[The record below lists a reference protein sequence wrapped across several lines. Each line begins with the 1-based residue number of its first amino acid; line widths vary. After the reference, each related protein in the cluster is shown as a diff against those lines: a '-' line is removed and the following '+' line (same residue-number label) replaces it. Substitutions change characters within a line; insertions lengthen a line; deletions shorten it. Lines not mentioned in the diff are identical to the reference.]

1 MTNYELFVKVREI
14 FGGIV
19 RDAEVKEALVYINNR
34 GELAVDGGSLVVTFE
49 NGKKVEFW
57 TSEWGGINESEE

>member
-19 RDAEVKEALVYINNR
+19 RDAEVKEALVYINDR
-34 GELAVDGGSLVVTFE
+34 GELAVDGGSLVVTFK